1 MLGIVIEWELKDMN
15 NAFARKLVA
24 DELRETLAFCGLIE
38 EWHCKTKEVDKSGK
52 TFYTLDMSKLG
63 KIKVYSPKFIL
74 INDVKVT
81 SLREA
86 KQYIG
91 RTYI

>member
-1 MLGIVIEWELKDMN
+1 MN
-15 NAFARKLVA
+15 NAFARKMCA

-74 INDVKVT
+74 INDVKMT

-86 KQYIG
+86 REYIG
-91 RTYI
+91 RTYV

>member
-1 MLGIVIEWELKDMN
+1 MN
-15 NAFARKLVA
+15 NAFARKMVA
-24 DELRETLAFCGLIE
+24 DELRETLALCGLIE

>member
-1 MLGIVIEWELKDMN
+1 VLGIVIEWGLKDMN

>member
-1 MLGIVIEWELKDMN
+1 MN

>member
-15 NAFARKLVA
+15 NAFARKMVA

-74 INDVKVT
+74 INDVKMT

-86 KQYIG
+86 REYIG
-91 RTYI
+91 RTYV

>member
-1 MLGIVIEWELKDMN
+1 MN
-15 NAFARKLVA
+15 NAFARKVVA

-52 TFYTLDMSKLG
+52 TFYTLDMSNLG
-63 KIKVYSPKFIL
+63 KIKVYSPRFIL
-74 INDVKVT
+74 INDVKVK

-86 KQYIG
+86 REYIG
-91 RTYI
+91 RHYI

>member
-1 MLGIVIEWELKDMN
+1 VTEWELKDMN

-91 RTYI
+91 RTYV

>member
-1 MLGIVIEWELKDMN
+1 MN

-52 TFYTLDMSKLG
+52 TFYTLDMNKLG

-74 INDVKVT
+74 INDFKVT
-81 SLREA
+81 SVSEA
-86 KQYIG
+86 KRHIG
-91 RTYI
+91 ETYI